1 MLTTWKKLPN
11 GTLMPDDKGT
21 VEWLAKIKTGDGVF
35 GDFKRPRNY
44 QLHKK
49 WFVLVNYAFE
59 MWEPGEG
66 MPEKNFERFRQ
77 DMTILAGYFDHVPRI
92 DGTIDIV
99 AQSISFAKMTQ
110 DTFDALYFATV
121 DAVLKWVLR
130 TYTREDLDHVMKEIA
145 RFG

>member
-1 MLTTWKKLPN
+1 
-11 GTLMPDDKGT
+11 
-21 VEWLAKIKTGDGVF
+21 
-35 GDFKRPRNY
+35 
-44 QLHKK
+44 
-49 WFVLVNYAFE
+49 
-59 MWEPGEG
+59 

-77 DMTILAGYFDHVPRI
+77 DMTILAGYFDRVPRI

-110 DTFDALYFATV
+110 DTFDELYFATV

-130 TYTREDLDHVMKEIA
+130 AYTREDLDHVMKEIA